1 MRRRSRGRG
10 RGGKPTKEGAF
21 SLVEIMIAI
30 LILGIALVGFVN
42 GITTALSSH
51 KDSEIQTVAVLL
63 ASGRMEKIR
72 ADGEL
77 EDGETDGDW
86 GDDYPNYQWKQKI
99 TAAEIKGLHEVTVVV
114 ENSKTGKQIYE
125 LKTMLFG
132 VPLTTEDDTTT
143 RQGAKGKKKRKGEEQ
158 Q

>member
-1 MRRRSRGRG
+1 VRRGSLRGR
-10 RGGKPTKEGAF
+10 KQGAF
-21 SLVEIMIAI
+21 SLIEVLIAI

-51 KDSEIQTVAVLL
+51 KDSEVQTVAVLL

-77 EDGETDGDW
+77 EDGESDGDW
-86 GDDYPNYQWKQKI
+86 GDDYPTYQWRQTI
-99 TAAEIKGLHEVTVVV
+99 SPTEIKGLHEVSVVV

-125 LKTMLFG
+125 LKTMLFE
-132 VPLTTEDDTTT
+132 VPLTTEDETSNK
-143 RQGAKGKKKRKGEEQ
+143 QGGKGKKKRKGEEQ

>member
-1 MRRRSRGRG
+1 MRRGSPRGR
-10 RGGKPTKEGAF
+10 KQGAF
-21 SLVEIMIAI
+21 SLIEVLIAI

-51 KDSEIQTVAVLL
+51 KDSEVQTIAVLL

-77 EDGETDGDW
+77 EDGESDGDW
-86 GDDYPNYQWKQKI
+86 GDDYPTYQWRQ
-99 TAAEIKGLHEVTVVV
+99 TVSPTDTKGLHEVSVIV

-125 LKTMLFG
+125 LKTMLFE
-132 VPLTTEDDTTT
+132 VPLTTEDETSSK
-143 RQGAKGKKKRKGEEQ
+143 QGGKGKKKRKGEEQ

>member
-1 MRRRSRGRG
+1 MRRGSLRGR
-10 RGGKPTKEGAF
+10 KQGAF
-21 SLVEIMIAI
+21 SLIEVLIAI

-51 KDSEIQTVAVLL
+51 KDSEVQTVAVLL

-77 EDGETDGDW
+77 EDGESDGDW
-86 GDDYPNYQWKQKI
+86 GDDYPTYQWRQTI
-99 TAAEIKGLHEVTVVV
+99 SPTEIKGLHEVSVVV

-125 LKTMLFG
+125 LKTMLFE
-132 VPLTTEDDTTT
+132 VPLTTEDETSNK
-143 RQGAKGKKKRKGEEQ
+143 QGGKGKKKRKGEEQ